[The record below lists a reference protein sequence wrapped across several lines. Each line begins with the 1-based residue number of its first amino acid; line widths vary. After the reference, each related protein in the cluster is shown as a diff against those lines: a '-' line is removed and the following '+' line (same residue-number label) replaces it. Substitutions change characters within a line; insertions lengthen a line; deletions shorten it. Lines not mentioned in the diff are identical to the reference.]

1 MKYKA
6 IIFTVKICI
15 CLLSFAARSGGAEAN
30 DDVLAITNAHVIT
43 GDGSDVKENQA
54 VIISGGRILKI
65 QSMRNFVGT
74 DTGIKIFDAQGGY
87 LIPGLIDTHVH
98 TAVGPVALKI
108 EEGVPVPSQAP
119 SHAIADHTMSTLLK
133 YGVTTARDPG
143 GKTEITV
150 ATKLKQQAGEISGP
164 MLQVAGEV
172 IDTVVFENLTAA
184 VNDVQAMKDEVNR
197 QADAGVDWIKL
208 YNTLPKDILNAGI
221 EAAHARNLQVTGH
234 LQATTWTE
242 AAELGIDS
250 IVHIIPASAE
260 LLPAHK
266 RDEYQAASMKTTSI
280 LKWFELADFNSPAIK
295 EMIGAL
301 KQNNVSIDPTLVFFH
316 AMTYGNDDRY
326 IKNPALADAG
336 AELVDNWTNFFN
348 ANLGWTPEDFEYA
361 QSVWPRVQE
370 FTKLLFDS
378 GVKLT
383 AGTDAN
389 NPWVVPG
396 ESLHTELQLLVDAG
410 IKPRD
415 AIMIATKNGADL
427 LGMSGEIGTL
437 EAGKRADLVLLKH
450 NPYSDISATRSILW
464 VMQNGDL
471 IEQ

>member
-15 CLLSFAARSGGAEAN
+15 CLLSFAARSGAAEAN
-30 DDVLAITNAHVIT
+30 DDVLVITNAHVIT

-74 DTGIKIFDAQGGY
+74 DTGIKTFDAQGGY

-164 MLQVAGEV
+164 VLQVAGEV

-208 YNTLPKDILNAGI
+208 YNKT
-221 EAAHARNLQVTGH
+221 
-234 LQATTWTE
+234 
-242 AAELGIDS
+242 
-250 IVHIIPASAE
+250 SA
-260 LLPAHK
+260 
-266 RDEYQAASMKTTSI
+266 
-280 LKWFELADFNSPAIK
+280 
-295 EMIGAL
+295 
-301 KQNNVSIDPTLVFFH
+301 
-316 AMTYGNDDRY
+316 
-326 IKNPALADAG
+326 
-336 AELVDNWTNFFN
+336 
-348 ANLGWTPEDFEYA
+348 
-361 QSVWPRVQE
+361 
-370 FTKLLFDS
+370 
-378 GVKLT
+378 
-383 AGTDAN
+383 
-389 NPWVVPG
+389 
-396 ESLHTELQLLVDAG
+396 
-410 IKPRD
+410 
-415 AIMIATKNGADL
+415 
-427 LGMSGEIGTL
+427 
-437 EAGKRADLVLLKH
+437 
-450 NPYSDISATRSILW
+450 
-464 VMQNGDL
+464 
-471 IEQ
+471 